1 MANKIIIKKSS
12 VAGKVP
18 AAGDLEIGEL
28 AVNLTDQKLYSK
40 NASGTVVQLGGGSG
54 SGDVVGPASA
64 TDNALARFDGTT
76 GKLIQDGTVTQDDNG
91 NLANVNSVAFDTTP
105 TTPPTT
111 TGTMYWDSGN
121 QTPSI
126 NLNADTTLQVGQES
140 VALVY
145 NGTGSTIANGSVVAV
160 AGAQGQRP
168 SVILADAD
176 SEAYSAQTLG
186 IATQNIANGAEGF
199 VCTFGLVR
207 GINTSAF
214 TAGQA
219 IWLSQ
224 TAGQFTATRPSAPAH
239 SVFLGWVIKVNAS
252 SGELFINISNGWE
265 LDELHNVL
273 ITSPTSGNTLIYDA
287 TAGVWKNANLTDGTG
302 ITITEGAGSIT
313 IANAGVTSLTGT
325 ANEIDVSAS
334 TGAVTLSLPATI
346 NADTTGNAATATS
359 AGKWTTART
368 LSFTGDATGSGSV
381 DGSANVATA
390 LTLTNTTVT
399 AGSYTNTSLTV
410 DAKGR
415 ITAASSGTAP
425 VTSVTASG
433 ALASSGGTTPAIT
446 HSTADG
452 FLHVPATGTT
462 NNGKVLTA
470 GATAGSL
477 SWATPTTG
485 TVTSVS
491 GTGTVSG
498 LSLSGTVTTSGN
510 ITLGGT
516 LAVTPSNFASQTANT
531 FLAAPNGTAG
541 TPTFRSIV
549 AADIP
554 TLNQNTT
561 GTASNVT
568 GTVAIANGG
577 TGATSAATALTN
589 LGAYPS
595 SNPNGYTSNTGTVT
609 SVAMTVPTGLS
620 VSGTPITTSGTFAV
634 TLTAGYSIPTTA
646 SQTNWDSAYTQRLQW
661 DGGSTNLVAATGRTS
676 LGGTTVGQNFFTLTN
691 PSAIT
696 FPRVNADNTV
706 SMLDAATFRT
716 AIGAGTGSGTVTSVT
731 GTSPVA
737 SSGGTTPAISLASA
751 YGDTQNPYG
760 SKTANHILA
769 APNGVAGAPTF
780 RAMVAADVPTLNQN
794 TTGSAATLTTGRTL
808 AITGDLTWTSP
819 SFNGSANV
827 TAAGTLATVNAN
839 VGSFGSSTSIPV
851 VTVNAKGLVTAVSTA
866 TVSGGQYFGTA
877 ATKAIAYNANSIS
890 ENITVTAGNNGLSA
904 GPITINTGYT
914 VTVET
919 GAAWVIV

>member
-28 AVNLTDQKLYSK
+28 AVNLADQKLYSK
-40 NASGTVVQLGGGSG
+40 NASGTVVQLGGSSG
-54 SGDVVGPASA
+54 SGDVVGPSSA

-76 GKLIQDGTVTQDDNG
+76 GKLIQNGTVTQDDDG
-91 NLANVNSVAFDTTP
+91 NLANVNSVTFDTTP

-140 VALVY
+140 IALVY

-176 SEAYSAQTLG
+176 SEPYSASTLG

-207 GINTSAF
+207 GIDTSAF

-287 TAGVWKNANLTDGTG
+287 SAGVWKNANLTDGTG

-325 ANEIDVSAS
+325 TSEIDVSAS
-334 TGAVTLSLPATI
+334 TGSVTLSLPATI

-390 LTLTNTTVT
+390 LTLANTTVT
-399 AGSYTNTSLTV
+399 AGSYTNTALTV

-425 VTSVTASG
+425 VTSVGATAPIASSG
-433 ALASSGGTTPAIT
+433 GATPTISISQASSTTDGYLSSTDWNTFNNKGSGSVTSVTGTSPVASSGGTTPAISLASAYGDT
-446 HSTADG
+446 QN
-452 FLHVPATGTT
+452 PY
-462 NNGKVLTA
+462 
-470 GATAGSL
+470 GSK
-477 SWATPTTG
+477 
-485 TVTSVS
+485 
-491 GTGTVSG
+491 
-498 LSLSGTVTTSGN
+498 
-510 ITLGGT
+510 
-516 LAVTPSNFASQTANT
+516 TANF

-541 TPTFRSIV
+541 SPTFRSIV

-577 TGATSAATALTN
+577 TGATSAASALTN

-595 SNPNGYTSNTGTVT
+595 SNPSGYTSNTGTVT

-716 AIGAGTGSGTVTSVT
+716 AIGAGTSSTTGTVTSITAGTGLSGGTITGSGTIALANTTVTAGSYTNTNITVDAQGRITAASSGSGGSGTVTSVSGT
-731 GTSPVA
+731 G
-737 SSGGTTPAISLASA
+737 
-751 YGDTQNPYG
+751 
-760 SKTANHILA
+760 
-769 APNGVAGAPTF
+769 
-780 RAMVAADVPTLNQN
+780 
-794 TTGSAATLTTGRTL
+794 
-808 AITGDLTWTSP
+808 
-819 SFNGSANV
+819 
-827 TAAGTLATVNAN
+827 
-839 VGSFGSSTSIPV
+839 
-851 VTVNAKGLVTAVSTA
+851 
-866 TVSGGQYFGTA
+866 TVSGLTLTG
-877 ATKAIAYNANSIS
+877 
-890 ENITVTAGNNGLSA
+890 TVTSSGSLTLGGNLSITADMIYDSFTATAGQTTFTPSTTYTSGKIQVFANGVKMVNGSDV
-904 GPITINTGYT
+904 T
-914 VTVET
+914 VTSGTSVVFAT
-919 GAAWVIV
+919 GVAVNTRVDLVYPI